1 MHIVCLDL
9 EGVLVPEIWIA
20 VAERTGIADLRLTT
34 RDVAN
39 YDELMQHRIRVM
51 EREGLGL
58 DLIQEVIGTLDP
70 LPGAPEFIAALRER
84 HQVVILS
91 DTFYEFGMPLMR
103 KLGMPT
109 LLCHRLVV
117 DEQRRIVGY
126 RLRQADPKR
135 QSVKAF
141 KSLNYKTVAAGDSY
155 NDVPMLEE
163 AHAGLFFHAPENV
176 RRDHPRFPNSETYE
190 ALATAIDAAMQAAV
204 DQDA

>member
-20 VAERTGIADLRLTT
+20 VAERTGIEDLRLTT
-34 RDVAN
+34 RDVSN
-39 YDELMQHRIRVM
+39 YDDLMQHRIRVM

-58 DLIQEVIGTLDP
+58 NLIQEVIGTLDP
-70 LPGAPEFIAALRER
+70 LPGAPEFMAALRER

-103 KLGMPT
+103 KLSMPT

-117 DEQRRIVGY
+117 DERRRIVNY

-135 QSVKAF
+135 HSVKAF
-141 KSLNYKTVAAGDSY
+141 KSLNYKVVAAGDSY
-155 NDVPMLEE
+155 NDVPMLDE
-163 AHAGLFFHAPENV
+163 AHAGLFFHAPANV
-176 RRDHPRFPNSETYE
+176 RADHPRFPGFDTYE
-190 ALATAIDAAMQAAV
+190 ELGAAIDAAMTTLTAE
-204 DQDA
+204 D

>member
-1 MHIVCLDL
+1 MHMHMLCLDL

-39 YDELMQHRIRVM
+39 YDELMQYRIRVM
-51 EREGLGL
+51 QREGLGL
-58 DLIQEVIGTLDP
+58 DLIQDVIGSLEP
-70 LPGAPEFIAALRER
+70 LPGAAAFMESMRSR
-84 HQVVILS
+84 YQVVILS

-103 KLGMPT
+103 KLNMPT

-117 DEQRRIVGY
+117 DEARRIVSY
-126 RLRQADPKR
+126 RLRQPDPKR

-141 KSLNYKTVAAGDSY
+141 KSLNYKVVSAGDSY

-163 AHAGLFFHAPENV
+163 AHVGLFFHAPERV
-176 RRDHPRFPNSETYE
+176 RADHPGFANSETYE
-190 ALATAIDAAMQAAV
+190 ALTLAIDAAMAGFSS
-204 DQDA
+204 D